1 MDLTDEYINAVIGQG
16 RHENQS
22 FFAFTATPKKKTIE
36 SFGNVVGMTPKGKP
50 VKEAFHVYSMQ
61 QAIEEGYILD
71 VLSNYTTIKEAFKLI
86 RVSEDNPEL
95 IEGQA
100 SRALFK
106 YYKQHGYTI
115 AQKTEMIMTNFLQNC
130 RYQIGGKGKAM
141 VVADSRANA
150 VRYYLAIK
158 KYLADHADQCV
169 GCDVMVAFSGEVT
182 LADYPREK
190 PFTESTMNLD

>member
-36 SFGNVVGMTPKGKP
+36 SFGNVVGMTPKGEP

-115 AQKTEMIMTNFLQNC
+115 AQKTATIVIVAEQNC
-130 RYQIGGKGKAM
+130 GT
-141 VVADSRANA
+141 D
-150 VRYYLAIK
+150 
-158 KYLADHADQCV
+158 C
-169 GCDVMVAFSGEVT
+169 
-182 LADYPREK
+182 
-190 PFTESTMNLD
+190 ESICLNVSVSFV